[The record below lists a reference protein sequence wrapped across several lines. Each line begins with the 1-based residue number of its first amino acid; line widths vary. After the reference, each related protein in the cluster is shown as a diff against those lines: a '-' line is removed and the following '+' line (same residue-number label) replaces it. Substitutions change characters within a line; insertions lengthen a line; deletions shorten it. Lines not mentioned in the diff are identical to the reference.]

1 MAGLGEEVEVVYDRE
16 HWSIFKELRTETA
29 RMIKPLTRMHIEP
42 LAYGSIA
49 RGDVHHNSDIDIFIP
64 NPPSPTLIETALLRE
79 KFTLIKRVIVQAT
92 PNFAVKGYIYLD
104 DVRSYSFPLV
114 KLRSNEIE
122 FYSFAGSIRSQQVS
136 SNTRVSGVNKKLKF
150 IEPTIGGHIES
161 SIKGREGV
169 IARKLMVNVRI
180 VRERIRTLER
190 REKVGRTGVFIER
203 VLMPDE
209 NFGQAMEKLRIEKPT
224 IRRRIRK

>member
-1 MAGLGEEVEVVYDRE
+1 MVYDRE

-122 FYSFAGSIRSQQVS
+122 FYSFDHS
-136 SNTRVSGVNKKLKF
+136 
-150 IEPTIGGHIES
+150 
-161 SIKGREGV
+161 
-169 IARKLMVNVRI
+169 
-180 VRERIRTLER
+180 
-190 REKVGRTGVFIER
+190 
-203 VLMPDE
+203 
-209 NFGQAMEKLRIEKPT
+209 
-224 IRRRIRK
+224 